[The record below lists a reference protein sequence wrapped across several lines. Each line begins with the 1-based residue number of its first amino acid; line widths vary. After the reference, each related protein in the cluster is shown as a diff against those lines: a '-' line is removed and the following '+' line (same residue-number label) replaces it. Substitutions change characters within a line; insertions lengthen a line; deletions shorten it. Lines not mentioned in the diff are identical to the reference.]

1 MKPQTS
7 NIQPRAIL
15 VTGCAGFIGSN
26 FVAQFHREFPKVAIV
41 GIDDF
46 STGRHEVLTP
56 FDSAQGKKTF
66 VFYEGSILDEK
77 LLAKIFTKHK
87 PEYVFHFAALPRV
100 SYSIEQPA
108 KTTLVNIGGTVAL
121 LEAAKNNGIKRFIY
135 SASSAAYGGAKKLP
149 TKESENPAD
158 PKSPYALQK
167 YVGES
172 FCKMFSELYGL
183 DTVSLRYFNVFGPGQ
198 YGDSPYSTV
207 ISAWLESLYF
217 PKHKKAFIEGDGTQ
231 SRDFCYVDNVVRANI
246 LAMQAPKK
254 LNGEMFNIA
263 HGERTTVNEARK
275 LIEQY
280 TGKKLQLEARPP
292 RLGDVRDTHADV
304 SKAKEWLGY
313 VPEVKFKEGLKR
325 TVEWFLGRS
334 KT

>member
-1 MKPQTS
+1 ML
-7 NIQPRAIL
+7 A
-15 VTGCAGFIGSN
+15 TGCAGFIGSN
-26 FVAQFHREFPKVAIV
+26 FVPQFRREFPNTQIV

-46 STGRHEVLTP
+46 STGRREVV
-56 FDSAQGKKTF
+56 DKSIA
-66 VFYEGSILDEK
+66 FYEGSILDEK
-77 LLAKIFTKHK
+77 LLAKIFKKHK

-121 LEAAKNNGIKRFIY
+121 LEASKNNGVKRFIY
-135 SASSAAYGGAKKLP
+135 SASSGAYGGAKKLP

-172 FCKMFSELYGL
+172 FCKMFSDLYGL

-198 YGDSPYSTV
+198 FGDSPYSTV

-217 PKHKKAFIEGDGTQ
+217 QKKAFIEGDGEQ

-246 LAMQAPKK
+246 LAMQSPKK
-254 LNGEMFNIA
+254 LGGAMFNVA
-263 HGERTTVNEARK
+263 HGERTTVNEVRR

-280 TGKKLQLEARPP
+280 TGKQLKLEQRPT
-292 RLGDVRDTHADV
+292 RLGDVHDTHADV
-304 SKAKEWLGY
+304 LYAKEVLGY
-313 VPEVKFKEGLKR
+313 VPTVKFKEGLKR
-325 TVEWFLGRS
+325 TVEWFRGR
-334 KT
+334 KK